1 MVKLTFIL
9 LGFFIII
16 HFTLYY
22 WNIDPFDLY
31 SSKKNKIEEIIKQ
44 EKKEENTEEDQEL
57 HGAYDFGNLK
67 DNLEDCL
74 NELKQYNSININNE

>member
-9 LGFFIII
+9 LGIFIII

-31 SSKKNKIEEIIKQ
+31 TSKKNKIEEI
-44 EKKEENTEEDQEL
+44 KKEEEEDIPP
-57 HGAYDFGNLK
+57 YDFGNLK
-67 DNLEDCL
+67 DNLEECL
-74 NELKQYNSININNE
+74 NELKQYNSININHE

>member
-1 MVKLTFIL
+1 MIKLTFIL
-9 LGFFIII
+9 IGIFIII

-31 SSKKNKIEEIIKQ
+31 KKDIIEEL
-44 EKKEENTEEDQEL
+44 KKVDEPVIEV
-57 HGAYDFGNLK
+57 YDFGNVK

-74 NELKQYNSININNE
+74 NELKQYNTNSIKNESLESLD